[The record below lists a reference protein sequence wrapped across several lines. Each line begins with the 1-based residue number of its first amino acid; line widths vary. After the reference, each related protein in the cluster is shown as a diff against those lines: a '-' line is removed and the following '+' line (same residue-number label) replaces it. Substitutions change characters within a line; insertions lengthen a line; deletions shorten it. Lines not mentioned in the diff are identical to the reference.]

1 MTNDAYCNQTYILY
15 APLNIEHDII
25 ALPKICPKATT
36 VFQNLSKPSVVSS
49 IFFPLLTDPVL
60 LRPFISL
67 NCVFFF
73 LNGISLKSFPIFYCV
88 TEVFLY
94 VLHPNIKQQVFEIMI
109 GPSFKLLFNK

>member
-1 MTNDAYCNQTYILY
+1 MTNDAYWDQTYILY

-36 VFQNLSKPSVVSS
+36 IFQNLPKPSVVSS

-60 LRPFISL
+60 LRPCISL

-73 LNGISLKSFPIFYCV
+73 NGISLKNFTLFYCV
-88 TEVFLY
+88 
-94 VLHPNIKQQVFEIMI
+94 I
-109 GPSFKLLFNK
+109 